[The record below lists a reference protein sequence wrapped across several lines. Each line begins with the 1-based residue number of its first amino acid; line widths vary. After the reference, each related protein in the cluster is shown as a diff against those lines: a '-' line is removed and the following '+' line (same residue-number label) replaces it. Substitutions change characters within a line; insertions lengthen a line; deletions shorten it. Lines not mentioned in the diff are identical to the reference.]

1 MARIH
6 NFSAG
11 PGVLPEKVLQQARA
25 DLWDVNESGIG
36 VCEHS
41 HRGKVFDAIHQSA
54 KARVHR
60 LLKLGDDQEILFLQ
74 GGARAQFY
82 MLPMNLLR
90 GGNAM
95 YIDTGYWAHS
105 ALEDAKR
112 YGTVDVGFS
121 SKEQS
126 YDRVPEQGEW
136 SAVAKDTTYF
146 HYTSNNTIY
155 GTEFSYVPEVPGTLL
170 VCDMSSNFLSR
181 PVDGS
186 KFDFIYAGAQKN
198 VGPSGVVVVVV
209 RKSVLEQ
216 MEKNLPA
223 MLRYSKQVEKDSML
237 NTPCT
242 FGIYMID
249 QVCRWLEEDIG
260 GVAAMERRNIA
271 QAERVYAEIDRTG
284 FWKSHVLKGSRSR
297 MNLVFTT
304 GNVDLD
310 TKFHKAAAERGLSGL
325 KGHREL
331 GGLRASLYNA
341 QTDAAVDALVAFMRD
356 FEDSAGKQQG

>member
-1 MARIH
+1 VARIH

-11 PGVLPEKVLQQARA
+11 PGVLPEKVLQRAQA
-25 DLWDVNESGIG
+25 DLWDVNDSGIG

-41 HRGKVFDAIHQSA
+41 HRGKVFDAIHQQA
-54 KARVHR
+54 KGRVR
-60 LLKLGDDQEILFLQ
+60 KLLQLADDQEVLFLQ
-74 GGARAQFY
+74 GGARSQFY

-90 GGNAM
+90 GGRAV
-95 YIDTGYWAHS
+95 YLDTGYWAHS

-121 SKEQS
+121 SREQG
-126 YDRVPEQGEW
+126 YDRVPDPGEW
-136 SAVAKDTTYF
+136 SAIAPDTAYF

-155 GTEFSYVPEVPGTLL
+155 GTEYHYVPDIAGTSL

-186 KFDFIYAGAQKN
+186 RFDFIYAGAQKN

-209 RKSVLEQ
+209 RKALLER
-216 MEKNLPA
+216 MESNLPA
-223 MLRYSKQVEKDSML
+223 MLRYGKQVEKDSML

-271 QAERVYAEIDRTG
+271 QAERLYGEIDRTG
-284 FWKSHVLKGSRSR
+284 FWRSHVKKDSRSR
-297 MNLVFTT
+297 MNIVFTT
-304 GNVDLD
+304 GNADKD
-310 TKFHKAAAERGLSGL
+310 TRFHKSAAEQGLSGL

-341 QTDAAVDALVAFMRD
+341 QPDAAVEALVSFMRE
-356 FEDSAGKQQG
+356 FERTNG

>member
-11 PGVLPEKVLQQARA
+11 PGVLPEVVLKQAQG
-25 DLWDVNESGIG
+25 DLLDVNGSGIG

-54 KARVHR
+54 KSRVRKLLR
-60 LLKLGDDQEILFLQ
+60 LSDYQEVLFLQ

-90 GGNAM
+90 GGRAI
-95 YIDTGYWAHS
+95 YLDTGHWAHS
-105 ALEDAKR
+105 AIEDAKR
-112 YGTVDVGFS
+112 YGTVDVTFS
-121 SKEQS
+121 SKES
-126 YDRVPEQGEW
+126 GYDRVPDPGEW
-136 SAVAKDTTYF
+136 GEVPAGTAYF

-155 GTEFSYVPEVPGTLL
+155 GTEFHYVPEPKGTAL

-181 PVDGS
+181 PIDGS
-186 KFDFIYAGAQKN
+186 RFDFIYAGAQKN
-198 VGPSGVVVVVV
+198 VGPSGVVVVAV
-209 RKSVLEQ
+209 RKDLLSR
-216 MEKNLPA
+216 MESNLPA
-223 MLRYSKQVEKDSML
+223 MLRYGKQVEKDSML

-249 QVCRWLEEDIG
+249 QVCRWLEEDVG
-260 GVAAMERRNIA
+260 GIEAMERRNVA
-271 QAERVYAEIDRTG
+271 QAERLYAEIDRTG
-284 FWKSHVLKGSRSR
+284 YWKSHVKKPSRSR
-297 MNLVFTT
+297 MNVVFSA
-304 GNVDLD
+304 GNADRD
-310 TKFHKAAAERGLSGL
+310 AAFVKGASEHGMSGL

-341 QTDAAVDALVAFMRD
+341 QTDAAVDALIGYMRE
-356 FEDSAGKQQG
+356 FERTNG

>member
-11 PGVLPEKVLQQARA
+11 PGILPEKVLQQAQA

-54 KARVHR
+54 KTRVRR
-60 LLKLGDDQEILFLQ
+60 LLRLGDDHEILFLQ
-74 GGARAQFY
+74 GGARSQFY

-90 GGNAM
+90 GGRAN
-95 YIDTGYWAHS
+95 YLDTGYWAHS

-121 SKEQS
+121 SREQG
-126 YDRVPEQGEW
+126 YDRVPEPGEW
-136 SAVAKDTTYF
+136 GTVADGTTYF

-155 GTEFSYVPEVPGTLL
+155 GTEFSYVPEVRDTLL

-186 KFDFIYAGAQKN
+186 KFDFVYAGAQKN
-198 VGPSGVVVVVV
+198 VGPSGVVVVAV
-209 RKSVLEQ
+209 RKPVLDR
-216 MEKNLPA
+216 MEKDLPA
-223 MLRYSKQVEKDSML
+223 MLRYQKQVEKDSML

-260 GVAAMERRNIA
+260 GLASMERRNIA
-271 QAERVYAEIDRTG
+271 QADRVYAEIDRTG
-284 FWKSHVLKGSRSR
+284 FWKSHVKKGSRSR

-304 GNVDLD
+304 GDAD
-310 TKFHKAAAERGLSGL
+310 RDAKFLKLAAERGLSGL

-341 QTDAAVDALVAFMRD
+341 QTDAAVDALVSFMRE
-356 FEDSAGKQQG
+356 FELANG

>member
-11 PGVLPEKVLQQARA
+11 PGILPELVLQQAQA
-25 DLWDVNESGIG
+25 DLWDVNGSGIG

-60 LLKLGDDQEILFLQ
+60 LLKLADDQEILFLQ
-74 GGARAQFY
+74 GGGRSQFY
-82 MLPMNLLR
+82 MLPMNLLQGR
-90 GGNAM
+90 RAH

-105 ALEDAKR
+105 ALEDARR

-121 SKEQS
+121 SREQS
-126 YDRVPEQGEW
+126 YDRVPAQGEW
-136 SAVAKDTTYF
+136 GEIAPGTAYF

-155 GTEFSYVPEVPGTLL
+155 GTEYGYVPEVEGTAL

-198 VGPSGVVVVVV
+198 VGPSGVTVVVV
-209 RKSVLEQ
+209 RKSLLDQ
-216 MEKNLPA
+216 MSKDLPA
-223 MLRYSKQVEKDSML
+223 MLRYAKQVEKDSML
-237 NTPCT
+237 NTPST

-260 GVAAMERRNIA
+260 GLASMERRNIA
-271 QAERVYAEIDRTG
+271 QADRIYAEIDRTG
-284 FWKSHVLKGSRSR
+284 FWRSHVKADSRSR

-304 GNVDLD
+304 GNADLD
-310 TKFHKAAAERGLSGL
+310 TTFHKTATEQGLSGL

-341 QTDAAVDALVAFMRD
+341 QTDAAVDALVAFMRE
-356 FEDSAGKQQG
+356 FESKQ